1 MGHGN
6 GIRLAGV
13 VVALLVCLAST
24 TGFRES
30 YRETNLGSGRFMIVV
45 KVTNRTGMGT
55 AKEYAYRRASEVC
68 GAAGF
73 DILDGSAD
81 TEQRYV
87 GYAQTQGTAQGT
99 CNGTA
104 IGNTLSAN
112 CSASSTTTTT
122 AGATNIGQHEV
133 SLLYQ
138 CRGGYV
144 PPTSTG
150 AEGLPRY

>member
-1 MGHGN
+1 MLQT
-6 GIRLAGV
+6 IRVAGV
-13 VVALLVCLAST
+13 AMALVVCAAST

-30 YRETNLGSGRFMIVV
+30 YRETNLGNGRFMVVV

-68 GAAGF
+68 GVAGF

-81 TEQRYV
+81 TEQRYIGV
-87 GYAQTQGTAQGT
+87 AQTQGTAQGSCT
-99 CNGTA
+99 GYANGKYVT
-104 IGNTLSAN
+104 GNCAGTST
-112 CSASSTTTTT
+112 STTT
-122 AGATNIGQHEV
+122 AAATNIGKHEV

-138 CRGGYV
+138 CRGGYT
-144 PPTSTG
+144 PPTSG